1 MANYLLEI
9 GLEEMPA
16 HLVTPAINQL
26 AERLSDFLNENRLN
40 FDLIR
45 KFSTPRRLAVLV
57 AGLAESSEAMD
68 EEVKGPSAK
77 IAKDAEGN
85 WSKAIQ
91 GFSRGQGLTPD
102 DLVLKG
108 DYYFANKHIA
118 GVAAQEILAK
128 VGTEV
133 ISKMQFKTYMKWGNN
148 SFLFVRPIQWMVSL
162 LDSEVVPFELLDVT
176 AGNTTRGH
184 RFLSNQEITIEKAT
198 DYAEVLKANFVM
210 VDAGARKAEISKQI
224 KEIAIEN
231 NWTVEFSDEKHVE
244 LLEEVNNLVEY
255 PTAFVGSFDEKYL
268 SVPEEVLVT
277 SMRDNQRYFEVYTA
291 EGKLAPHFISVRNGN
306 AEGME
311 NVILGNEKV
320 LVARLEDA
328 EFFWKEDQKLNITD
342 LVKKLENV
350 TFHAKIGSITE
361 HMARTKKIAAHLAD
375 IAQLT
380 ETEKADVARA
390 ADIYKFDLLTGMVG
404 EFDELQ
410 GVMGEKYAL
419 LAGEN
424 ANVAA
429 AIREHYM
436 PVSAEGE
443 LPSTAVGSVLAAAD
457 KIDSILSFF
466 SAGLIPSG
474 SNDPY
479 ALRRAAQGLT
489 RIIEKCNWHFNF
501 TEFIATLD
509 YANKEQVIDFLKG
522 RVQKLLLD
530 KKIRHDI
537 VEATVAADTMDIAS
551 MMEVAPMLN
560 DHKDDV
566 QFKPD
571 IENISRVV
579 NLAKKAENT
588 GTVVS
593 ELFENEVEQELYE
606 VAELLKAQW
615 FTLSAAEK
623 YDLLVN
629 KAVPAINNFFEKVMV
644 MAEDEK
650 VRSNRLA
657 LLSDLSSLTATMA
670 DFSLINTK

>member
-57 AGLAESSEAMD
+57 EGLAESSEAMD

-77 IAKDAEGN
+77 IAKDEEGN

-128 VGTEV
+128 VGAEV

-162 LDSEVVPFELLDVT
+162 LDSEVVLFELLDVT

>member
-57 AGLAESSEAMD
+57 EGLAESSEAMD

-128 VGTEV
+128 VGAEV

-162 LDSEVVPFELLDVT
+162 LDSEVVLFELLDVT

-537 VEATVAADTMDIAS
+537 VEATIAADTMDIAS

-560 DHKDDV
+560 DHKDDM
-566 QFKPD
+566 QFKPA

-579 NLAKKAENT
+579 NLAKKVENT

-606 VAELLKAQW
+606 VTELLKAQW